1 MSRNCFWKALLFTLL
16 ASFAMA
22 EEVVVTLY
30 SSPDAVVTNAA
41 GEELGR
47 TGQAFRVPAP
57 EAGERVTLT
66 VSAEGFKST
75 EISMTADELRS
86 TKRIPAQGVLN
97 LKREGSPVALVVV
110 GVLVLGV
117 GIAVWKRRA
126 VAKDSQAQYGT
137 DIFEKGE
144 RIGEG
149 GTAFVYAAT
158 SELAP
163 GESLAVKVLKPECAT
178 DETIKGRLLRSLET
192 SKTLDHPNLVKVYA
206 CGTTEGGLPFIL
218 LERLRG
224 VTLEQYL
231 RKTPRPAMDDILNL
245 LQSLCSVLNYL
256 HDKTIVHRDV
266 KPENV
271 FLTRSDQVKLMD
283 LEISRTK
290 DSEDLT
296 KTGVVVGTPYY
307 LAPEQIRGDVSP
319 QSDQYALGIIFFE
332 MLAGEKPFK
341 GKTSMDLINQHLSS
355 PVPSIRALN
364 PEISALQEAVVNK
377 MLAKQPGQRFP
388 DLGSAWEGIEEA
400 FRGDPMDDSTATS
413 F

>member
-1 MSRNCFWKALLFTLL
+1 
-16 ASFAMA
+16 MA

-30 SSPDAVVTNAA
+30 SSPDAVVTSAS

-47 TGQAFRVPAP
+47 TGQAFRVLAP
-57 EAGERVTLT
+57 EAGEKVTLT
-66 VSAEGFKST
+66 VSADGFKST
-75 EISMTADELRS
+75 EVSLTADELRS
-86 TKRIPAQGVLN
+86 TRRIPAQGVLN
-97 LKREGSPVALVVV
+97 LEREGSLLPLVVV

-117 GIAVWKRRA
+117 GVAVWKRRA
-126 VAKDSQAQYGT
+126 AASRSQARYGT
-137 DIFEKGE
+137 DVFERGE
-144 RIGEG
+144 QIGEG

-163 GESLAVKVLKPECAT
+163 GESLAVKILKPECAT
-178 DETIKGRLLRSLET
+178 DETVKGRLLRSLES

-206 CGTTEGGLPFIL
+206 CGMTEGGLPFIL

-231 RKTPRPAMDDILNL
+231 RNTPRPDRSDALSL
-245 LQSLCSVLNYL
+245 LKSLCSVLNYL
-256 HDKTIVHRDV
+256 HGRKIVHRDV

-271 FLTRSDQVKLMD
+271 FLTKSDQVKLMD

-307 LAPEQIRGDVSP
+307 LAPEQIRGEVSP
-319 QSDQYALGIIFFE
+319 QSDQYALGVIFFE
-332 MLAGEKPFK
+332 MLTGEKPFK
-341 GKTSMDLINQHLSS
+341 GESSVELINQHLSS
-355 PVPSIRALN
+355 PVPSIRNLN
-364 PEISALQEAVVNK
+364 PEVSALQEAVVYK
-377 MLAKQPGQRFP
+377 MLAKRPEQRFQ
-388 DLGSAWEGIEEA
+388 DLESAWDGIEEA
-400 FRGDPMDDSTATS
+400 FRGDPMDDATATS

>member
-1 MSRNCFWKALLFTLL
+1 MLFTLL
-16 ASFAMA
+16 TSFVMA

-30 SSPDAVVTNAA
+30 SSPDAVVTNVS

-57 EAGERVTLT
+57 EAGEKVTLT
-66 VSAEGFKST
+66 VSADGYKST
-75 EISMTADELRS
+75 DISLTADELREA
-86 TKRIPAQGVLN
+86 KRIPAQGVLN
-97 LKREGSPVALVVV
+97 LERESSPAALVVV

-117 GIAVWKRRA
+117 GVAFWKRKVGA
-126 VAKDSQAQYGT
+126 GQSPTEDDTSV
-137 DIFEKGE
+137 FEKGE
-144 RIGEG
+144 KIGEG

-178 DETIKGRLLRSLET
+178 DETVKGRLLRSLES

-206 CGTTEGGLPFIL
+206 CGTTEAGLPFIL

-231 RKTPRPAMDDILNL
+231 RKTPRPAVDDVLNL
-245 LQSLCSVLNYL
+245 LKSLCSVLNYL
-256 HDKTIVHRDV
+256 HEKTIVHRDV

-271 FLTRSDQVKLMD
+271 FLTKTDQVKLMD

-307 LAPEQIRGDVSP
+307 LAPEQIRGEVSP
-319 QSDQYALGIIFFE
+319 QSDQYALGVIFFE
-332 MLAGEKPFK
+332 MLTGEKPFK
-341 GKTSMDLINQHLSS
+341 GETSMDLINHHLSS

-400 FRGDPMDDSTATS
+400 FRGDPTGDSTATS